1 MGNYAILIDSIF
13 HIYISY
19 FFRFQNRC
27 RRERWKNPGRTD
39 IWWHKLS
46 SEELLQ
52 EEWCKNL
59 RIDVNSFMEI
69 ADELRPVI
77 APHADSFRYDTVSAE
92 KKVAMTLYYIKDQGS
107 YRMTANTF
115 GISPST
121 LSVLLRQVCKS
132 INEIMG
138 PKLINFPYTHG
149 LLKYTDFQLLACAK
163 KA

>member
-1 MGNYAILIDSIF
+1 
-13 HIYISY
+13 
-19 FFRFQNRC
+19 
-27 RRERWKNPGRTD
+27 
-39 IWWHKLS
+39 
-46 SEELLQ
+46 
-52 EEWCKNL
+52 
-59 RIDVNSFMEI
+59 MEI

-138 PKLINFPYTHG
+138 PKLINFPYTRE
-149 LLKYTDFQLLACAK
+149 K
-163 KA
+163 